1 MLGEKYQG
9 QLHLLTIFKMIEGSI
24 QLDLG
29 LSTPEGESTEKPLEI
44 LSSELT
50 ANSEIGGVKILSASF
65 EEK

>member
-1 MLGEKYQG
+1 
-9 QLHLLTIFKMIEGSI
+9 MIEGSI